1 MKIKCKFQSQ
11 HRTLTVAQSG
21 TLLYRRLAVGTGN
34 CCKTAV
40 KSERGVCRLPACDTA
55 DWQSAP
61 RLARHTESGLATVLF
76 IALLAI
82 MMVLVMVESRSI
94 IRLHQE
100 VKLMEQQ
107 QIKRLNSP
115 ATNAVSAVTIP

>member
-1 MKIKCKFQSQ
+1 MKIQ
-11 HRTLTVAQSG
+11 LNNSG
-21 TLLYRRLAVGTGN
+21 RCTPSPGQRR
-34 CCKTAV
+34 
-40 KSERGVCRLPACDTA
+40 
-55 DWQSAP
+55 
-61 RLARHTESGLATVLF
+61 TESGMATVLF

-82 MMVLVMVESRSI
+82 MMVFVMVESRSI

-115 ATNAVSAVTIP
+115 ATNAVSTATTP